1 MKKGV
6 EKPENEPDGSPLELG
21 NKLSKEGLECDRA
34 NRMINAVWDNAGDQS
49 LIVDGLKGM

>member
-1 MKKGV
+1 LKKGV

-34 NRMINAVWDNAGDQS
+34 NRMINAVGTMMVIRA
-49 LIVDGLKGM
+49 